1 MAHITILI
9 QKLLGSKQPVTS
21 DQIQGFRRALA
32 QTGVASSDFDLNKDT
47 DLPPGR
53 VLRPAGVL
61 APLIERNGQL
71 ELILTKRSSRL
82 KHHPGQIA
90 FPGGK
95 QDDTDADVIAAALR
109 EAEEEIGL
117 PPHLVD
123 VLGTLPAH
131 ETVTSFNVTPVIGL
145 VRETF
150 LVQPEAGEVDEVFM
164 VPLSHVLNA
173 ENYLV
178 HSRRWRGQQRY
189 YYVVPYGPYY
199 IWGATARMLRA
210 WTELMT
216 PGSHPAPVG

>member
-9 QKLLGSKQPVTS
+9 QKLLGSKQSVTS

-109 EAEEEIGL
+109 EAEEEIGPFRVVGEYAEVEHVGVGQDDVGVASCPQAVL
-117 PPHLVD
+117 SGGVSVVCGGHQPGNPQATQAAQL
-123 VLGTLPAH
+123 VLGESLGGKDQ
-131 ETVTSFNVTPVIGL
+131 E
-145 VRETF
+145 
-150 LVQPEAGEVDEVFM
+150 
-164 VPLSHVLNA
+164 
-173 ENYLV
+173 
-178 HSRRWRGQQRY
+178 
-189 YYVVPYGPYY
+189 
-199 IWGATARMLRA
+199 
-210 WTELMT
+210 
-216 PGSHPAPVG
+216 